1 MIRRLFS
8 VLETTLPSEQ
18 ISYTHSVIKNEN
30 IPFGWLL
37 TVAPCFSVSGKD
49 ITILTEPEEFYN
61 TLLTNCSTAKE
72 RITLVSLYLGSG
84 NLEQKLLESI
94 RNNKSYRNK
103 KLRINILLDYT
114 RGSRGTSNSRNM
126 ILPLIQENTNLKVS
140 LYHTPELRGFLKK
153 IVPDRWNELLGLQHM
168 KIYIFDDTLI
178 ISGAN
183 LSNDYFTNRQDRYFV
198 IKDKN
203 LTDFYSGLINEVQ
216 DFSLHLD
223 KHDNIGLSKNW
234 KQLPYESNKKYFVEK
249 AADKIKYYIQ
259 NAMDKNCNCN
269 DNNNSKDTWIY
280 PMVQMGQ
287 LDINHDALI
296 TNKILADAPPGSKLK
311 IATGYFNLTKD
322 YMNTIIDKCEAD
334 CDILMAHPKAN
345 GFLGAKGLAGGIP
358 YAYSYIAKNFKKLY
372 EQKNQQHRI
381 RLFEYY
387 RESWTYHSKGLWY
400 YMPNENVP
408 SMTLIGSPNFGERS
422 VKRDLETQ
430 VAIVTKNSDLSNR
443 LNQEC
448 SRLFELGLKAET
460 ERKVPVWVNTFV
472 LFFRSYF

>member
-8 VLETTLPSEQ
+8 VLEAALPYEQ
-18 ISYTHSVIKNEN
+18 IPYTQSIIKNEN
-30 IPFGWLL
+30 IPFGWLV
-37 TVAPCFSVSGKD
+37 TVAPCFPVNGKD

-61 TLLTNCSTAKE
+61 TLLTNCSNAKE

-94 RNNKSYRNK
+94 RNNNSYQNK
-103 KLRINILLDYT
+103 KLSINILLDYT
-114 RGSRGTSNSRNM
+114 RGSRGKLNSRTM
-126 ILPLIQENTNLKVS
+126 LLPLIQENTNLKVS

-153 IVPDRWNELLGLQHM
+153 IIPDRWNELLGLQHM
-168 KIYIFDDTLI
+168 KIYIFDNTLI

-183 LSNDYFTNRQDRYFV
+183 LSNDYFTNRQDRYFI

-203 LTDFYSGLINEVQ
+203 LTDFYSGLIKEVQ

-234 KQLPYESNKKYFVEK
+234 DLLPYDSNKKSFVEK
-249 AADKIKYYIQ
+249 AANKIKYFIED
-259 NAMDKNCNCN
+259 AMDKYNYN
-269 DNNNSKDTWIY
+269 DNNKSKDTLIY

-287 LDINHDALI
+287 LNVNHDALI

-311 IATGYFNLTKD
+311 IATGYFNLTKE
-322 YMNTIIDKCEAD
+322 YMNTIIEKCEAK

-358 YAYSYIAKNFKKLY
+358 YAYSYIAKNFKNLY
-372 EQKNQQHRI
+372 EQKNQHHRI
-381 RLFEYY
+381 RLLEYY
-387 RESWTYHSKGLWY
+387 RERWTYHSKGLWY
-400 YMPNENVP
+400 YMPNKNVP

-430 VAIVTKNSDLSNR
+430 VAIVTTNSDLSER

-448 SRLFELGLKAET
+448 SRLFELGMKAEIG
-460 ERKVPVWVNTFV
+460 RAHV
-472 LFFRSYF
+472 